1 MVAEVDKS
9 GIDEADI
16 SNLVHAFYPRVRAD
30 PRLGPIF
37 ERHIGTSDR
46 AWEPHLARI
55 EGFWAN
61 VMLGSRTYQGNP
73 MLAHAGVPEIEPT
86 DFDRWLDLFEE
97 TAREI
102 LSRQKADAFVIL
114 SRRIGRSLSM
124 GLQRMRAPQGPPIFS
139 T

>member
-9 GIDEADI
+9 GIDAADI

-37 ERHIGTSDR
+37 ERQIGTCDR
-46 AWEPHLARI
+46 EWEPHLARI

-61 VMLGSRTYQGNP
+61 VMLGSRTYRGNP
-73 MLAHAGVPEIEPT
+73 MQAHAGVPGIEPT
-86 DFDRWLDLFEE
+86 DFDRWLNLFEE
-97 TAREI
+97 TARET
-102 LSRQKADAFVIL
+102 LCRRKADAFIIL
-114 SRRIGRSLSM
+114 SRRIGQSLAM
-124 GLQRMRAPQGPPIFS
+124 GLQRMRAPQGPPIFD